1 MTKEEVMKRVLEA
14 NSEEL
19 AEIANAINKRD
30 TPTVQDRRLLNY
42 RQAAD
47 ALGVSKASIRRLA
60 RDGRLIAV
68 ETRLGRKRILNQS
81 ITDLVAGKVAGVAQ

>member
-1 MTKEEVMKRVLEA
+1 MTSRGSTIEKIMTADEETLAKVEEV
-14 NSEEL
+14 L
-19 AEIANAINKRD
+19 AGKAT
-30 TPTVQDRRLLNY
+30 TPQDRKLLNY